1 MGSTSMISLNDHTRD
16 SLALPSIPSEEFN
29 ETIFMQELSGIYGD
43 LNKLLR
49 MTLDADRIVE
59 LTKEGR
65 IVVSNILDLIK
76 QILVVNN
83 SINRDFPIDYL
94 LALGRVDIDALD
106 GLVQELK
113 LDKRKDLR
121 VKLNSYLLLKK
132 NEGRYILTPGL
143 RAVLDALA
151 EGGQRN

>member
-1 MGSTSMISLNDHTRD
+1 MGSTSMISLNGHTSD
-16 SLALPSIPSEEFN
+16 SLALPSIPPEEFN
-29 ETIFMQELSGIYGD
+29 EILFIQELGGMYGD

-76 QILVVNN
+76 KILVVNN

-94 LALGRVDIDALD
+94 LELERVDRDALD

-113 LDKRKDLR
+113 LYNRKDLR
-121 VKLNSYLLLKK
+121 ASLNNYLLLKK
-132 NEGRYILTPGL
+132 NEGRHVLTPGL